1 MSIHTIVLACNGC
14 ANVCGIT
21 APTSI
26 NDARGTASAAFEW
39 TRDGD
44 LDHCATCNRGHDPG
58 DPSSSLTVFR
68 RHDETPTLGTHPDP
82 LERSETQAEALA

>member
-1 MSIHTIVLACNGC
+1 MSIHTIVLACDGC

-26 NDARGTASAAFEW
+26 NDARGTASAAFGW

-44 LDHCATCNRGHDPG
+44 LDHCATCSRGHDPG
-58 DPSSSLTVFR
+58 DLSSSLMVFP
-68 RHDETPTLGTHPDP
+68 HDGTRTFGTHPDP
-82 LERSETQAEALA
+82 PRTR